1 MNKKTKTILIISFSL
16 LFVGVCVG
24 VYFLLTI
31 PPKTYPKDPI
41 EQTSLYTTSQEINFY
56 SEDLESKDYPLY
68 GVSSEVMLKEVE
80 AFVSTIAP
88 QLKKISNDEG
98 AYYEWGFK
106 EDSVTYNLTQNALMF
121 SFANGIPW
129 DEADISAYTFKNF
142 MRKFFAQDWEYKL
155 SQNEIMPNGKE
166 IYYANRTIGE
176 NKIETNE
183 YRLETDYL
191 IFQGSKI
198 VGGKL
203 LLTHFTD
210 TGITLPLLGAKD
222 LKKYINLDNY
232 PKEIYPNFSSIDA
245 NVLNEIDYLSDEFES
260 LINTLNNCSSGS
272 VETVY
277 LYKNFKQESL
287 TPVYKIDLQCEI
299 TYKETKYTIPATGYV
314 NAVDPKYISALK

>member
-1 MNKKTKTILIISFSL
+1 
-16 LFVGVCVG
+16 
-24 VYFLLTI
+24 
-31 PPKTYPKDPI
+31 
-41 EQTSLYTTSQEINFY
+41 
-56 SEDLESKDYPLY
+56 
-68 GVSSEVMLKEVE
+68 
-80 AFVSTIAP
+80 
-88 QLKKISNDEG
+88 
-98 AYYEWGFK
+98 
-106 EDSVTYNLTQNALMF
+106 
-121 SFANGIPW
+121 NGIPW